1 MKTQHFSTKTVG
13 LILLTA
19 LLYSQSALANVQ
31 NELEVKEH
39 SDNVG
44 ITISVILFIIG
55 FSVLI
60 ALKVHDDKKH
70 SKHNQVQMPRSSR
83 YGQKHQYN
91 H

>member
-1 MKTQHFSTKTVG
+1 MKTQHFPTKTVSV
-13 LILLTA
+13 IFLTA

-31 NELEVKEH
+31 TELEAKEH
-39 SDNVG
+39 SDNIG
-44 ITISVILFIIG
+44 IAISVILFVIG

-70 SKHNQVQMPRSSR
+70 PKNNDVQLPRSSR
-83 YGQKHQYN
+83 YGQRHQYN